1 MPPDDPV
8 DGRVVGRLAD
18 EFVDDVDVEVFEV
31 VELPPLE
38 PVEVPEPVDPEVE
51 PDPSWPQP
59 AVAVPEQVAPPPV
72 SGAAEGVGS
81 AANAGAEKRTGPAMT
96 HMPTRP
102 AAMCCFMP
110 PPICLP
116 MKSRFREPHQ

>member
-1 MPPDDPV
+1 LEEPV
-8 DGRVVGRLAD
+8 DGSVVGRLAA
-18 EFVDDVDVEVFEV
+18 EFVDEDDVDVCEV
-31 VELPPLE
+31 VELPLFE
-38 PVEVPEPVDPEVE
+38 ADELPEPVDPDVE

-59 AVAVPEQVAPPPV
+59 AVPVREQVAPPPV

-102 AAMCCFMP
+102 AAMRCFMP
-110 PPICLP
+110 PPIFSP
-116 MKSRFREPHQ
+116 